1 MCGEL
6 PVRSGRSCGEEIGG
20 AAKAIATP
28 QPDKMGRE
36 NVPYSARFLVARDG
50 NLSREK
56 TIIASWNAARCGIY
70 AERCGKHVGQSS
82 TRKSLD
88 FSEIPWMINC
98 KIK

>member
-1 MCGEL
+1 MWGT

-50 NLSREK
+50 NLSREE
-56 TIIASWNAARCGIY
+56 TIIISWNAARSGIY
-70 AERCGKHVGQSS
+70 AERCEKRIGQSL
-82 TRKSLD
+82 TRKSLAVL
-88 FSEIPWMINC
+88 EISRRVNC
-98 KIK
+98 K